1 MCNLQLRGNLIGATD
16 YAVEQEIIWVFW
28 VETFLYVISSN
39 ENSLYYKLTL
49 YLYISSNTK
58 LTTDVLIL

>member
-28 VETFLYVISSN
+28 VETFLYVIYSN

-49 YLYISSNTK
+49 YLYI
-58 LTTDVLIL
+58 